1 MEKTFEITECIW
13 GDEMEK
19 NKKYG
24 RQKNWYYYRLNQY
37 IFDAGAG
44 QFTETPAAVIKV
56 FMSITAIHPYTNL
69 KSHLQQF
76 CLWKKKLRFFD
87 LTFLRANVSACP
99 ILFYIP

>member
-19 NKKYG
+19 NKKYV

-44 QFTETPAAVIKV
+44 QFTKRP
-56 FMSITAIHPYTNL
+56 PL
-69 KSHLQQF
+69 
-76 CLWKKKLRFFD
+76 
-87 LTFLRANVSACP
+87 
-99 ILFYIP
+99 